1 MACSRYD
8 MVAGADGFV
17 IAAFC
22 AFSVA
27 GRMGLVDRR
36 RPATHEFLFLC
47 RVETLKVA
55 SIVLIGSLQD
65 SNHGIG
71 SGHSRNHCDWT
82 AARAMQPKVTP

>member
-36 RPATHEFLFLC
+36 RPATREFFIPL
-47 RVETLKVA
+47 
-55 SIVLIGSLQD
+55 
-65 SNHGIG
+65 
-71 SGHSRNHCDWT
+71 SR
-82 AARAMQPKVTP
+82 